1 MGSCRSR
8 DSNRRIS
15 LLSTCFTNSKRIV
28 SFSCGGL
35 IKNWVFV
42 EEPNYFCLVGKQ
54 QMFGVRNWW
63 RSCFLNL
70 YYSWK
75 IDEVE
80 ISVNFKQIHLNNDPI

>member
-35 IKNWVFV
+35 IKNCESLLRNQTIFASWG
-42 EEPNYFCLVGKQ
+42 NNKCLV
-54 QMFGVRNWW
+54 
-63 RSCFLNL
+63 CE
-70 YYSWK
+70 
-75 IDEVE
+75 IDDEVA
-80 ISVNFKQIHLNNDPI
+80 S